1 MEPVDLK
8 KARKEAADAAEEVK
22 NVSKDMVENMKAQI
36 QKNPWPY
43 IGGFAAAGLLLG
55 FLLGRRK

>member
-1 MEPVDLK
+1 MEPVDLN
-8 KARKEAADAAEEVK
+8 KARKEASEEAKQTAQDVL
-22 NVSKDMVENMKAQI
+22 ETMKSQI
-36 QKNPWPY
+36 QKNPWAY